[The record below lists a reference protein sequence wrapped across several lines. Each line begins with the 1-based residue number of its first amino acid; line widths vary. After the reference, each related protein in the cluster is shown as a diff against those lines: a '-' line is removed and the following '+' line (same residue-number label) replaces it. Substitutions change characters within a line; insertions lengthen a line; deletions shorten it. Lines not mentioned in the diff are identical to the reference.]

1 MIFRY
6 LNIHLPKFKSR
17 IKLKTKSMIQ
27 LIKTDS
33 SNKDFQNLVSQLDVG
48 LKTVDGDM
56 HDFYHQYNGI
66 SNIKYAIV
74 AYQNEKPVG
83 CGAIKKSDD
92 KTMEVKR
99 MYVLPSYRNQG
110 VATIVLSAL
119 EDWAKDL
126 RYKRCVLETG
136 KLQVEALR
144 LYEKN
149 GYQIISLCII

>member
-1 MIFRY
+1 
-6 LNIHLPKFKSR
+6 
-17 IKLKTKSMIQ
+17 
-27 LIKTDS
+27 
-33 SNKDFQNLVSQLDVG
+33 
-48 LKTVDGDM
+48 
-56 HDFYHQYNGI
+56 
-66 SNIKYAIV
+66 
-74 AYQNEKPVG
+74 
-83 CGAIKKSDD
+83 
-92 KTMEVKR
+92 MEVKR

-149 GYQIISLCII
+149 GYQIISNYGQYEGIENSVCFEKVI